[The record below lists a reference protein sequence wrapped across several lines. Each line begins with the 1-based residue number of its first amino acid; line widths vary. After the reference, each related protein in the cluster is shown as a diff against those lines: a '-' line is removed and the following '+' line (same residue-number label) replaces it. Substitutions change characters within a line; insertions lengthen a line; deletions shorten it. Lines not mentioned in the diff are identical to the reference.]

1 MATIKGQNLRIFI
14 GGKPIAAALQCSLSV
29 QAGVAQISSK
39 DDVNSFAQ
47 HTVVSLAWSLK
58 ANGVVSI
65 DADRNDT
72 ASLLDRMGQT
82 VSVELALASGDK
94 NSTEGDIILSGDAI
108 ITDVQITAENRRRG
122 LYDLTLTG
130 KKNMLFPL
138 RVLRSSQQHVLRTSN
153 GKVLV
158 AQHEV

>member
-29 QAGVAQISSK
+29 QSGVAQISSK

-65 DADRNDT
+65 DANRNDT

-122 LYDLTLTG
+122 LFDLTLTG

>member
-1 MATIKGQNLRIFI
+1 
-14 GGKPIAAALQCSLSV
+14 
-29 QAGVAQISSK
+29 
-39 DDVNSFAQ
+39 
-47 HTVVSLAWSLK
+47 
-58 ANGVVSI
+58 
-65 DADRNDT
+65 
-72 ASLLDRMGQT
+72 MGQT

-138 RVLRSSQQHVLRTSN
+138 RVLCSSQQHVLRTSN